1 MIRTTSL
8 LRHESPCLPL
18 KIFKLLNKR
27 EERSNNVGK
36 TAVIFFNIS
45 GETLGVL
52 VPLVGITKA

>member
-45 GETLGVL
+45 GEILGVL
-52 VPLVGITKA
+52 VPLVGTTKA

>member
-45 GETLGVL
+45 GEILGVL